1 MNQSGVVRN
10 MLFAGRH
17 NSLLSTSETNRSIYN
32 STALDI
38 RRDSRG
44 HKAGSVCINAIIFA
58 SRRRKVFRRN
68 SSPPPSLSGH
78 GRGRGG
84 RGIPGRIIETNTC

>member
-1 MNQSGVVRN
+1 MKQSGVVRN

-17 NSLLSTSETNRSIYN
+17 YSLLSTSETNRSIYN

-44 HKAGSVCINAIIFA
+44 RKAGSVCINAIIFA

-68 SSPPPSLSGH
+68 SSPPPL
-78 GRGRGG
+78 RLATAGG
-84 RGIPGRIIETNTC
+84 WGGGIPGRIIETNTC